1 MQVYSVYGLP
11 RSQNMAAGGKRHDSM
26 GSIQLVLSDTAKA
39 EALRG
44 VLARS
49 AQREVVCADIPDLE
63 SACAVVVDQDHFSAL
78 PLPLPNPDRVILLAS
93 NDPGSLKSAWD
104 AGVSSVVSEQDSLNT
119 VVLAILAVCL
129 RTGSARSKLDSP
141 QVLG

>member
-1 MQVYSVYGLP
+1 MKFSPRHHPDATGGLEGTLP
-11 RSQNMAAGGKRHDSM
+11 M
-26 GSIQLVLSDTAKA
+26 GSIQLALTDTAKA

-49 AQREVVCADIPDLE
+49 AEREVVCTDQPDLN
-63 SACAVVVDQDHFSAL
+63 SACVVVVDQAHFSLL
-78 PLPLPNPDRVILLAS
+78 PKPISKPDCVILLAAS
-93 NDPGSLKSAWD
+93 DHDSLKSAWD

-129 RTGSARSKLDSP
+129 RTGPAKPKEGTP